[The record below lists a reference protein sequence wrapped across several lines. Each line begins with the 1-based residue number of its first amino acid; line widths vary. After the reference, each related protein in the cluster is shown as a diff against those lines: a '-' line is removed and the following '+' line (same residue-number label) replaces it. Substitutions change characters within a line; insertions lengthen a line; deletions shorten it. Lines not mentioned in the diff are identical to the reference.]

1 MAYRNM
7 QGEVKNFLEQN
18 DVKLGWQKLILDS
31 KSLTQKL
38 GKIITDELPS
48 PYTYAPK
55 YDKILNAFSHAEPGD
70 IKVVIIGTSP
80 AATDHIATGLAFSS
94 DQKESYFREGQAIYK
109 VHRALREAKI
119 LKKGDFRCDHEEW
132 AGKGVLLLNAAL
144 TITEVERES
153 SDNIKSH
160 YKIWKEFLQELLLEW
175 LIKTSI
181 SHKLFVMR
189 WGYAPSD
196 NMTNYAEDVW
206 NNVHE
211 HQDVLV
217 EKNIHL
223 FPVIHHPTFPSP
235 QFELQNNFL
244 IEAPGHFKIIKE
256 EYKTIFSLKPV
267 DSVDDIAEQT
277 KKLSL
282 KESHRV
288 R

>member
-1 MAYRNM
+1 MAYRTM
-7 QGEVKNFLEQN
+7 QGEVKNFLELN
-18 DVKLGWQKLILDS
+18 GVKSGWQKLILDS

-94 DQKESYFREGQAIYK
+94 DQNESYFREGQAIYK

-119 LKKGDFRCDHEEW
+119 LKKGEFRCDHEEW

-144 TITEVERES
+144 TITEVERERA
-153 SDNIKSH
+153 DNIKSH
-160 YKIWKEFLQELLLEW
+160 YEIWKEFLQELLLEW

-189 WGYAPSD
+189 WGYALSD
-196 NMTNYAEDVW
+196 NMTNYAKDVW

-211 HQDVLV
+211 HQDVI

-235 QFELQNNFL
+235 KFKLQNDFL
-244 IEAPGHFKIIKE
+244 IKAPGHFKIIKE
-256 EYKTIFSLKPV
+256 EYETIFSLEPV
-267 DSVDDIAEQT
+267 DSVDDITEET

-282 KESHRV
+282 K
-288 R
+288 

>member
-1 MAYRNM
+1 M
-7 QGEVKNFLEQN
+7 QEKVREFLKVN
-18 DVKLGWQKLILDS
+18 DVKRGWQNLILES
-31 KSLTQKL
+31 KGLTEKL
-38 GKIITDELPS
+38 GKITDDLPS
-48 PYTYAPK
+48 PYTYKPE
-55 YDKILNAFSHAEPGD
+55 YGRILNAFSHAEPGN

-80 AATDHIATGLAFSS
+80 AATRSIANGLAFSS
-94 DQKESYFREGQAIYK
+94 DRNDGEFHEGQAIYK

-119 LKKGDFRCDHEEW
+119 LAEDGDYYCGHKEW
-132 AGKGVLLLNAAL
+132 AKKGVLLLNAAL
-144 TITEVERES
+144 TITEAENES
-153 SDNIKSH
+153 AHDIRSH

-175 LIKTSI
+175 LIKTPI

-211 HQDVLV
+211 HKDVV
-217 EKNIHL
+217 EKNIHP

-235 QFELQNNFL
+235 KFKVQNNFL

-256 EYKTIFSLKPV
+256 EYKTIFSLEPV
-267 DSVDDIAEQT
+267 DSVDDIAERTQ
-277 KKLSL
+277 KLSL
-282 KESHRV
+282 NQSHRV